1 MNQWLI
7 MAIVAGGVIT
17 LFAVVLGTGTKGA
30 APRGPGP
37 ATPRPVG
44 AAPAKAGKGP
54 KGACGSCKRAMLP
67 AWTQCPFCGWQPG
80 PAVARL
86 QFIHGPISGTTI
98 ELHGDVT
105 TLGSIDGNTIVLAD
119 PGVSRKHA
127 GIRRDAGGYEVADL
141 GSTNGIYVNGHRVP
155 KHRLATGDIIRI
167 GGTEAVFHA

>member
-7 MAIVAGGVIT
+7 MGIVAGGVIT
-17 LFAVVLGTGTKGA
+17 LFAVVLGTGPKGTPRAPGTPAGAPRPGA
-30 APRGPGP
+30 APRP
-37 ATPRPVG
+37 A
-44 AAPAKAGKGP
+44 AKGP

-80 PAVARL
+80 PAVAKL
-86 QFIHGPISGTTI
+86 QFIHGPIAGTTI
-98 ELHGDVT
+98 ELHADVT

-155 KHRLATGDIIRI
+155 KHRLAPGDIIRI